1 MAVERHRLLVAALL
15 MAVLPAAGQDDP
27 VARVLRET
35 SRLPE
40 VQAAESTA
48 AFLSAHPATLP
59 WIERLE
65 FRTET
70 REFDPALQRYALRLS
85 PADPATVSRQR
96 RLHQLRMERQRLAA
110 REVLQEKLTE
120 ACRTLSGLHLCEREL
135 VLARKALSMEES
147 RLRLLGGEGRRQGPD
162 LDDLVDAE
170 SGRLRALARLGELER
185 RRFALQRGLEG
196 IAAPT
201 GEELRNY
208 PWIGTDSLIA
218 LVAGGIGRENLEVL
232 AERTALMEAR
242 AELAREKAEAF
253 RIVDF
258 VQARYRPDEDL
269 DPAERLSIGL
279 GVRLPLPGTNRVRRQ
294 ELALEVEEASRAVE
308 LASGSSRQA
317 QAAILDELRMLA
329 DQKRE
334 LEKAVAGSFL
344 HGIAEGRFPGISTD
358 AMLVPEAALALLRL
372 EEEVLRIDERIA
384 ERYLDWLELSGV
396 LSELPRR
403 NYLRQGLPA
412 Y

>member
-1 MAVERHRLLVAALL
+1 MAVERHRLLAAALL
-15 MAVLPAAGQDDP
+15 LAVLPAAGQDDP

-40 VQAAESTA
+40 VQAAEGAT
-48 AFLSAHPATLP
+48 AFLASHPATLP

-85 PADPATVSRQR
+85 PADPATVRRQR
-96 RLHQLRMERQRLAA
+96 RLHQLRIERQRLTA
-110 REVLQEKLTE
+110 REVLQEKLAD
-120 ACRTLSGLHLCEREL
+120 ACRTLAGLHFCEL
-135 VLARKALSMEES
+135 DLDLARKNLALEES
-147 RLRLLGGEGRRQGPD
+147 RLQLLGGEGRRQGPD
-162 LDDLVDAE
+162 LGDLVDAE
-170 SGRLRALARLGELER
+170 SGRLRALARIGELER

-196 IAAPT
+196 IAAPAP
-201 GEELRNY
+201 EEIRDY
-208 PWIGTDSLIA
+208 PWIATDSLIA
-218 LVAGGIGRENLEVL
+218 LVAGNIGKENLEVL
-232 AERTALMEAR
+232 AERAALMEAR
-242 AELAREKAEAF
+242 AELARERAEAF

-258 VQARYRPDEDL
+258 VQARYRPDDDL
-269 DPAERLSIGL
+269 DPVERLSIGL
-279 GVRLPLPGTNRVRRQ
+279 GVRIPLPGTNRVRRQ

-329 DQKRE
+329 EQKKE
-334 LEKAVAGSFL
+334 LEQAVSGSFL
-344 HGIAEGRFPGISTD
+344 HSMAEGRFPGVSVEPR
-358 AMLVPEAALALLRL
+358 LVPEAALALLRL
-372 EEEVLRIDERIA
+372 QEEILRLDERIA

-396 LSELPRR
+396 LTELPRR
-403 NYLRQGLPA
+403 NYLRQGFPT